1 MVRRKGIL
9 QVVLL
14 TLVVVLVATPALA
27 ASVVNATFRG
37 DLVCSN
43 SSGDTLSN
51 TCSVFNINTQA
62 LIDGSFVDADLL
74 NTAVQTPG
82 GSDAAFMPGV
92 GTNPW
97 ILYSGTIAPY
107 EHKSFSLYTGGPAM
121 QTTIAYFPDT
131 AGMTVAYSA
140 SLELG
145 NNFEVELQGYV
156 DTTAGTDKNLVFK
169 DLAFKI
175 WVSGAEEVSAS
186 IYKDGG
192 WTACVVTAADIPSE
206 VHFIEVVADIQNLK
220 LYIDGNLKDT
230 EVLGGTISVPDN
242 ANGWSFATN
251 GSMIYV
257 EWLKIWVD

>member
-14 TLVVVLVATPALA
+14 ALVAMLVATPALA

-37 DLVCSN
+37 DVVCSN
-43 SSGDTLSN
+43 TSGDTLSN
-51 TCSVFNINTQA
+51 TCSAININTQA
-62 LIDGSFVDADLL
+62 LIDGSFADADLL
-74 NTAVQTPG
+74 NTAVQIAGTDVPY
-82 GSDAAFMPGV
+82 MPGV

-97 ILYSGTIAPY
+97 IIYSGTIAPY
-107 EHKSFSLYTGGPAM
+107 EHKAYSLYTGGPAM

-131 AGMTVAYSA
+131 GGMTVAYSP

-145 NNFEVELQGYV
+145 DNFEVELQGHV
-156 DTTAGTDKNLVFK
+156 DTAAGADKNLVFK

-175 WVSGAEEVSAS
+175 WVSAEKEISAS

-192 WTACVVTAADIPSE
+192 WTACVVTATNIPSE
-206 VHFIEVVADIQNLK
+206 VHFIEVIADIQNLY

-230 EVLGGTISVPDN
+230 EVLGGTISVPEN
-242 ANGWSFATN
+242 ENGWAFATN

-257 EWLKIWVD
+257 EFLKIWVG